1 LQILVPAQGH
11 KRVDAESAAEN
22 MRAFMR
28 SRKPV
33 SGVDL
38 KALIDEGRA

>member
-1 LQILVPAQGH
+1 VKIPGLFTQKSGYLL
-11 KRVDAESAAEN
+11 
-22 MRAFMR
+22 MR

-38 KALIDEGRA
+38 KALVDEGRA